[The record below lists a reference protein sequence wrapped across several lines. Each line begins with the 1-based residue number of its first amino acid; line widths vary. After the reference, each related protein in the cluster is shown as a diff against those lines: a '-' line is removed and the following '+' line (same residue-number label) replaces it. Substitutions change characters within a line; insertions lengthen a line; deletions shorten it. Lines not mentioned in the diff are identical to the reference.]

1 MLSTV
6 LIITSQ
12 LIVCCQS
19 TSLPIVV
26 IIPQRLRLGLFFN
39 NIARS
44 IDNNQ
49 ISALVLLDMSAA
61 FDTVDHAILMSVLE
75 KLGVQHEALR
85 WFTSYSSNRTQSVYV
100 GEDHTSPS
108 TLHCGVP
115 QGSVIGPAIY

>member
-1 MLSTV
+1 MFLYVYST
-6 LIITSQ
+6 TSCTVYCF
-12 LIVCCQS
+12 LYC
-19 TSLPIVV
+19 L
-26 IIPQRLRLGLFFN
+26 LYY
-39 NIARS
+39 IARS

-75 KLGVQHEALR
+75 KRLGVQREALQR
-85 WFTSYSSNRTQSVYV
+85 LQWFTSYSSNRTKPVYV
-100 GEDHTSPS
+100 GADHTSPS